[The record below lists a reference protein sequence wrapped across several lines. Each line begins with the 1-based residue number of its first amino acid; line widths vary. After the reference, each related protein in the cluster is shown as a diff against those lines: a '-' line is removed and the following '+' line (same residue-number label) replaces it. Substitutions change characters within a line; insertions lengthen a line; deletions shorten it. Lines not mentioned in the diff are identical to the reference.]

1 LANGDRSFVE
11 AKSRR
16 REQVMLEKSDVYATI
31 PAKDLERAK
40 SFYADKLGLKPIQ
53 ERPEGLRY
61 RCGNGGFLLFE
72 SSGAASGDHTQ
83 LGWDVDDLE
92 ATVEELRGNGVVF
105 EEYDLPGFKTVNGIA
120 EIAGEKG
127 AWFKDSEG
135 NLLAIGQRTG

>member
-1 LANGDRSFVE
+1 MLT
-11 AKSRR
+11 RR
-16 REQVMLEKSDVYATI
+16 RKEKAVLENSDVYATI
-31 PAKDLERAK
+31 PAQDLERAK
-40 SFYADKLGLKPIQ
+40 SFYADKLGLKPSE

-83 LGWDVDDLE
+83 LGWDVDDVE
-92 ATVEELRGNGVVF
+92 AAVEELRGRGVVF

-127 AWFKDSEG
+127 AWFKDTDG
-135 NLLAIGQRTG
+135 NLLAIGQRIG

>member
-1 LANGDRSFVE
+1 MLKGVRKEEAMLAN
-11 AKSRR
+11 
-16 REQVMLEKSDVYATI
+16 SDVYATI
-31 PAKDLERAK
+31 PAQDLERAK
-40 SFYADKLGLKPIQ
+40 SFYADKLDLKPIE

-83 LGWDVDDLE
+83 MGWDVDDVE
-92 ATVEELRGNGVVF
+92 AAVAELRGRGVVF

-135 NLLAIGQRTG
+135 NLLAIGERQG